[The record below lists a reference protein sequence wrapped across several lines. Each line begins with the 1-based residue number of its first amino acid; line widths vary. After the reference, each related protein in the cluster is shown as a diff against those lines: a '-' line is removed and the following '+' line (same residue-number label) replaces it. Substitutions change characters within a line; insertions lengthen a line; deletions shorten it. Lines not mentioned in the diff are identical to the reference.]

1 MLDLYLL
8 RIIDQNGEEIYK
20 YKYAPLK
27 THIEGYNA
35 FSKLSGIPLSYTSN
49 DAAAT
54 GLISRGYISLENIRY
69 GYSLFLPKE
78 CSKEQIDYLMK
89 RIPYFRKLE
98 EKDRLFNVG
107 IYQEDPVYYNH
118 KKYRDLSIEEE
129 INSKNENREKRF
141 IADVLLEELNKQLE
155 KTHRR

>member
-8 RIIDQNGEEIYK
+8 RIIDQKGEEIYK
-20 YKYAPLK
+20 YKYAPLR
-27 THIEGYNA
+27 THIEGYNDFA
-35 FSKLSGIPLSYTSN
+35 KKSGIPLSSTSN

-69 GYSLFLPKE
+69 GYSLFLPRE
-78 CSKEQIDYLMK
+78 CSKEQIAYLIERM
-89 RIPYFRKLE
+89 PYFRKLE
-98 EKDRLFNVG
+98 EKNRSFNVG

-118 KKYRDLSIEEE
+118 KKYRDLSIEED
-129 INSKNENREKRF
+129 INSKNENRERRF
-141 IADVLLEELNKQLE
+141 IADVLLAELNKQLE